1 MTTRVEK
8 EKMMREEDIVS
19 AAEKLFY
26 ERGFEQTSM
35 DDIAVRAEF
44 TKRTVY
50 QYFASKQDLYYAV
63 VLRGMRHLLEN
74 VKDAGED
81 KKGFDR
87 LREKRLA
94 AWRCAREYSDAFGVM
109 SQIKLI
115 RHNGE
120 NSGYEK
126 QIADLSAELFSL
138 FRGALEQ
145 CWSDGSIP
153 VPKDPL
159 EPYSAFFIF
168 VGTLARL
175 TDVGDAYAAQFGV
188 DTETFAL
195 SVLAL
200 TDRLFVPWGNDVV

>member
-1 MTTRVEK
+1 MTTRIEK
-8 EKMMREEDIVS
+8 EKLIREEDIVS

-35 DDIAVRAEF
+35 DDIAAQAEF

-50 QYFASKQDLYYAV
+50 QYFSSKHDLYYAV
-63 VLRGMRHLLEN
+63 VLRGMRRLLER

-81 KKGFDR
+81 KKGFER

-94 AWRCAREYSDAFGVM
+94 AWRCARSHSNAFGVM
-109 SQIKLI
+109 SQINLI

-120 NSGYEK
+120 NSRYEK
-126 QIADLSAELFSL
+126 QIADLSAELFLL

-153 VPKDPL
+153 EPKEPL
-159 EPYSAFFIF
+159 EPIAAFFIF

-175 TDVGDAYAAQFGV
+175 TDVGDAYAAQFGI

-195 SVLAL
+195 SVLSL
-200 TDRLFVPWGNDVV
+200 TDRLFMPWGNDTV